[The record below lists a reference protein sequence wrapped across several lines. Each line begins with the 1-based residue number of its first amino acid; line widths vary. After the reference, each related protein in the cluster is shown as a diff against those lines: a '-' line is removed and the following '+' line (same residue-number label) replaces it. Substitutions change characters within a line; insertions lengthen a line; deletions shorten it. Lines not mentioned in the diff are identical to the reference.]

1 MLRAFFAA
9 LLLGD
14 AVFLALWTEVR
25 WRARPVSVIAVALHL
40 AAAGLALVLAAE
52 AMQASDGSR
61 VFAVTSVL
69 AIFLPA
75 LVYFFVSTIWAVR
88 AAMQA
93 LDPR

>member
-1 MLRAFFAA
+1 MLRTFFAA

-14 AVFLALWTEVR
+14 AVFLAFWTEVR

-40 AAAGLALVLAAE
+40 AAAGLAIVLAAE

-88 AAMQA
+88 VAMQA